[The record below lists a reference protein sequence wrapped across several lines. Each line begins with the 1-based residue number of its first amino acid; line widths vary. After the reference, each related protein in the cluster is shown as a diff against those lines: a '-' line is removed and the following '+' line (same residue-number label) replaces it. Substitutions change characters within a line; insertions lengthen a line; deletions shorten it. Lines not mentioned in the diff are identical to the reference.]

1 VADPAGREAYE
12 DLARARLGEIEL
24 LYDEGLPEFL
34 EYRRPD
40 LHRQNLSPH
49 VYFRQ
54 PDPALLYT

>member
-40 LHRQNLSPH
+40 LHRENL
-49 VYFRQ
+49 
-54 PDPALLYT
+54 